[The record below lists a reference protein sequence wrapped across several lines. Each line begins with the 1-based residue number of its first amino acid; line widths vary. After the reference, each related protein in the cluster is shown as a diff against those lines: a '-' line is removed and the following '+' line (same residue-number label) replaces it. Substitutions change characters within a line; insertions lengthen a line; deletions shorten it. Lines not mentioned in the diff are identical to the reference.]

1 MALRLEDK
9 KAIVDDVNE
18 IASSALSAVLAD
30 YRGLTVSQMTELRKL
45 AREQS
50 VYLRVVR
57 NTLARRAVEGTE
69 FECLKDSLV
78 GPTIMALS
86 IEDPGAAA
94 RLIKDF
100 AKEHEQLEV
109 KALAVGGEVMGPEDI
124 DRLAKLPTRDQA
136 LGQLAGVLQAPI
148 TKLAQTLNDAPGQ
161 FARVISAVKDQ
172 KDAA

>member
-9 KAIVDDVNE
+9 KAIVDGVNE

-30 YRGLTVSQMTELRKL
+30 YRGLTVFQMTELRKL

-57 NTLARRAVEGTE
+57 NTLAKRAVEGTE

-86 IEDPGAAA
+86 LEDPGAAA

-109 KALAVGGEVMGPEDI
+109 KALAVGGELLGPEDI
-124 DRLAKLPTRDQA
+124 DRLAKLPTREQA
-136 LGQLAGVLQAPI
+136 LGQLAGILQAPI
-148 TKLAQTLNDAPGQ
+148 TKLAQTLNDVPGK
-161 FARVISAVKDQ
+161 FARVVSAVKDQ